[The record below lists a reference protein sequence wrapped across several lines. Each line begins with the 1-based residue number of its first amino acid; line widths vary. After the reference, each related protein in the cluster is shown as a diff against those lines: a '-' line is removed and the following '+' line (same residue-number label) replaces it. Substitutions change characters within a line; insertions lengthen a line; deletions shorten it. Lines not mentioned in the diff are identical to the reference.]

1 MKPWTYQDAVDA
13 LAARRIG
20 YNDVVITTAVTI
32 NPTPDRRSKNW
43 TKWPTI
49 PAGAR
54 FRLEPGPLPPL
65 SAKPRTTPMPAV
77 LMPCGV
83 DRQAPGRVMLAQPL
97 DLVSPLFAALLPHLT
112 LAAPTLEEILVDV
125 GPHDVLVRLLDQGR
139 LTLADV
145 AAAAAATASPPSKG
159 TAP

>member
-20 YNDVVITTAVTI
+20 YHDVVITTAPTI
-32 NPTPDRRSKNW
+32 NPTPDRRSRIW
-43 TKWPTI
+43 TKWATI

-54 FRLEPGPLPPL
+54 FRVEPAPP
-65 SAKPRTTPMPAV
+65 PRLGAQHEGAV
-77 LMPCGV
+77 LVPCGI
-83 DRQAPGRVMLAQPL
+83 DRLHRRHASRRLPL

-145 AAAAAATASPPSKG
+145 AAAAAATVSPPSKG
-159 TAP
+159 TTP

>member
-20 YNDVVITTAVTI
+20 YNDVVVTTAVTI
-32 NPTPDRRSKNW
+32 NPTPDRRSKIW

-54 FRLEPGPLPPL
+54 FRVEPAPPQRL
-65 SAKPRTTPMPAV
+65 GAPYEAKTV
-77 LMPCGV
+77 LVPCGV

-97 DLVSPLFAALLPHLT
+97 DVVSPLFAALLPHLT

-159 TAP
+159 TTL